1 MEFFDRVN
9 LIGRFFVG
17 LYFIIQGLSSA
28 FATYTCDMAF
38 WWAFVVYFLAFWSLV
53 GGLMLILG
61 IKPRATAGVLGIVLI
76 FIMVLDGIYMASV
89 HDYSQHIY
97 QAYPAVGTLGK
108 ISLWASSQL
117 HVWIGKVGVLGALL
131 FIAGTRMIPYGLMI
145 RSEDSMRQ
153 KYGGE
158 NA

>member
-1 MEFFDRVN
+1 
-9 LIGRFFVG
+9 
-17 LYFIIQGLSSA
+17 
-28 FATYTCDMAF
+28 
-38 WWAFVVYFLAFWSLV
+38 
-53 GGLMLILG
+53 MLILG
-61 IKPRATAGVLGIVLI
+61 IKPRATAGILGVVLI
-76 FIMVLDGIYMASV
+76 LIMVLDGIYMASV
-89 HDYSQHIY
+89 LDYPQHIY
-97 QAYPAVGTLGK
+97 QAYPAVGSSEK

-158 NA
+158 NT